1 MNDLEQR
8 TTKTADKQI
17 MTTRE
22 NVASRLSKLM
32 LNNASSGN
40 SSGSNNSSSSSSG
53 NNSTIAATASS
64 KSMVQSPTSP
74 GEQSELNQLKRDA
87 DPQFSRFAD
96 YFVICGLDLDT
107 GLEPDRFAGKPH
119 QQNKKSL
126 HDIQKYNSHNFP
138 QATICIVH
146 RWIAPTRANHWP
158 ITLKMCPGIR
168 SMLTAFAW

>member
-8 TTKTADKQI
+8 TTKTTDKQI

-32 LNNASSGN
+32 LNNGS
-40 SSGSNNSSSSSSG
+40 SSGSNNSSNSSSNGGSG
-53 NNSTIAATASS
+53 NNKTATAAPL
-64 KSMVQSPTSP
+64 SMVQSPTSP

-119 QQNKKSL
+119 QQNKRK
-126 HDIQKYNSHNFP
+126 
-138 QATICIVH
+138 
-146 RWIAPTRANHWP
+146 
-158 ITLKMCPGIR
+158 
-168 SMLTAFAW
+168 

>member
-8 TTKTADKQI
+8 TTKTTDKQI

-32 LNNASSGN
+32 LNNGS
-40 SSGSNNSSSSSSG
+40 SSGSNNSSSSSNGGSG
-53 NNSTIAATASS
+53 NNKTATAAPL
-64 KSMVQSPTSP
+64 SMVQSPTSP

-107 GLEPDRFAGKPH
+107 GLEPDRFAGEPH
-119 QQNKKSL
+119 HQNKRK
-126 HDIQKYNSHNFP
+126 
-138 QATICIVH
+138 
-146 RWIAPTRANHWP
+146 
-158 ITLKMCPGIR
+158 
-168 SMLTAFAW
+168 

>member
-32 LNNASSGN
+32 LNNASSG
-40 SSGSNNSSSSSSG
+40 SNNSSSSSSSGTGG
-53 NNSTIAATASS
+53 NNSTIAATAASM
-64 KSMVQSPTSP
+64 SMVQSPTSP

-119 QQNKKSL
+119 QQNENSI
-126 HDIQKYNSHNFP
+126 HDIHTYITHTTF
-138 QATICIVH
+138 H
-146 RWIAPTRANHWP
+146 RRQSA
-158 ITLKMCPGIR
+158 L
-168 SMLTAFAW
+168 LTVGSRLQEQTTGPLP

>member
-32 LNNASSGN
+32 LNNASSG
-40 SSGSNNSSSSSSG
+40 SNNSSSSSSSG
-53 NNSTIAATASS
+53 TIAATAASM
-64 KSMVQSPTSP
+64 SMVQSPTSP

-119 QQNKKSL
+119 QQNKNSM
-126 HDIQKYNSHNFP
+126 HDIH
-138 QATICIVH
+138 I
-146 RWIAPTRANHWP
+146 
-158 ITLKMCPGIR
+158 
-168 SMLTAFAW
+168 

>member
-8 TTKTADKQI
+8 TTKTTDKQI

-32 LNNASSGN
+32 LNNGSS
-40 SSGSNNSSSSSSG
+40 SSGSNNSSSSNGGSG
-53 NNSTIAATASS
+53 NNKTATAAPLS
-64 KSMVQSPTSP
+64 KVQSPTSP

-119 QQNKKSL
+119 QQNKSK
-126 HDIQKYNSHNFP
+126 
-138 QATICIVH
+138 
-146 RWIAPTRANHWP
+146 
-158 ITLKMCPGIR
+158 
-168 SMLTAFAW
+168 